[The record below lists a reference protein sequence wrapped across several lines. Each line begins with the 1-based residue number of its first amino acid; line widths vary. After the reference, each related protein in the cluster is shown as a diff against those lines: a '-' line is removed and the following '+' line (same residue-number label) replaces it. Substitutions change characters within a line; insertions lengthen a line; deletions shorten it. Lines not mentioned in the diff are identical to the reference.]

1 MNNMKLIMESFNK
14 FVNEEEGRSSQ
25 QKTET
30 LPQYIDDLKKEIK
43 ALEEKIAKASGDK
56 KAKLEK
62 KLADKK
68 AQLKKWE
75 SGEMTPSAEIDG
87 GVIKK
92 KDKK

>member
-14 FVNEEEGRSSQ
+14 FVNEDEGSSSQ
-25 QKTET
+25 QETET

-43 ALEEKIAKASGDK
+43 ALEEKIAKASGEE

-75 SGEMTPSAEIDG
+75 SGEMSPSTEIDG
-87 GVIKK
+87 GFIKK
-92 KDKK
+92 KDD